1 MTKLPIPSKCT
12 AWHSDLK
19 KSIADTRILPHIS
32 VFQRKRPRFPQGVG
46 PVMLSPEVREG
57 AFDAIHACSQAAECP
72 QPSTQRMK
80 FQHPHLRTTLG
91 HT

>member
-46 PVMLSPEVREG
+46 PARLSPTALNAVSEIDEPLTRWYDNE
-57 AFDAIHACSQAAECP
+57 
-72 QPSTQRMK
+72 ST
-80 FQHPHLRTTLG
+80 HLTKDWP
-91 HT
+91 